1 MLFRVWKKVK
11 NKYDANNIS
20 LEQDGRLSINGVI
33 INEKDYCIE
42 YSTGLKDTD
51 EKEIFQGDIIEGHLH
66 SNWSHN
72 IIRCEVVWN
81 ETRACFECREYAPNG
96 NDSYWAHKVRF
107 SKDVKIIGNIHENKN
122 LLARDKEGNYV
133 IQSLG

>member
-1 MLFRVWKKVK
+1 MDTRGPLPAAYGNILHGWTKVK
-11 NKYDANNIS
+11 PETHKV
-20 LEQDGRLSINGVI
+20 EH
-33 INEKDYCIE
+33 
-42 YSTGLKDTD
+42 STGLEDVN
-51 EKEIFQGDIIEGHLH
+51 EKEIFQGDIVEGHLH

-81 ETRACFECREYAPNG
+81 ETRACFECREYAPNR

-107 SKDVKIIGNIHENKN
+107 SKDIKIIGNIHENKN
-122 LLARDKEGNYV
+122 LLDMDNEGNYV